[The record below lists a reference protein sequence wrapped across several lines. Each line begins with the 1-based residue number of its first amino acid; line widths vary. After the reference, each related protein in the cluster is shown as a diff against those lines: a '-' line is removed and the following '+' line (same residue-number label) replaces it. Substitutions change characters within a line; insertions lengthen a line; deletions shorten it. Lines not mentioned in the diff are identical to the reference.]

1 MVGFIATS
9 ARQSERLVGQGKECT
24 TMKDSSV
31 VWLVL
36 APFWPLF
43 TLCIGLAGVY
53 ALGHM

>member
-1 MVGFIATS
+1 
-9 ARQSERLVGQGKECT
+9 
-24 TMKDSSV
+24 MKDSSV

-36 APFWPLF
+36 APFWPLV